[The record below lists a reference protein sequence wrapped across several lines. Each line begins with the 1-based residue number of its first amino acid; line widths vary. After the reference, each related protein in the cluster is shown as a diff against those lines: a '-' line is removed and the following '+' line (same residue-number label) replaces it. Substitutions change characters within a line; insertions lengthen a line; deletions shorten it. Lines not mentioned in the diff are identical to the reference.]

1 MQTLFTTEQ
10 LLIVKDI
17 VRLLIAAPP
26 YIAAA
31 LIGGVVIYKKR
42 KNGKNGNSENGNG
55 KITKTNVRLMIK
67 EQEGNCRD
75 RFDKRIELAETKIIA
90 EIKNNK
96 KGK

>member
-1 MQTLFTTEQ
+1 MISVEQ
-10 LLIVKDI
+10 LQVIKA
-17 VRLLIAAPP
+17 IAFELKTYPP
-26 YIAAA
+26 YI
-31 LIGGVVIYKKR
+31 LLSGVAFLYLYKKR